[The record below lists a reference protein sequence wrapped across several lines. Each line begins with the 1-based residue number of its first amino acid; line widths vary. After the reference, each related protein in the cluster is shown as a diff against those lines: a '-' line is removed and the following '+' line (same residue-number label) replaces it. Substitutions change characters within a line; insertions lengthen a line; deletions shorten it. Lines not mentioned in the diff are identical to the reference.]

1 MDQFQNNSKIFRVS
15 SLLEFNQLKKGKFFR
30 SNSLWFKYTIDNTN
44 QSVPLKLSV
53 AVSKKYGNA
62 VRRNLLKRRIKNAFY
77 LLSKTQKIP
86 QNFLV
91 MVGVDREVHGE
102 ILFEEIK
109 FSVETFLKE
118 INLVQSAE
126 SDLSQ

>member
-30 SNSLWFKYTIDNTN
+30 SNSLWFKYAIDNTN

-118 INLVQSAE
+118 INLFQSAE